1 MSHPVTAGPLPPAPS
16 ALQAQ
21 HHKNPKP
28 NPKTKP
34 VPQTIPNHP
43 TLSAWDAEDAGGA
56 FQGRALDPGDSMIH
70 SMGAGKVLSPH
81 KVPLEV
87 PRSCSGPTG
96 SNVLFLWIPG
106 KSDIFVL
113 EREPWKVI

>member
-1 MSHPVTAGPLPPAPS
+1 
-16 ALQAQ
+16 
-21 HHKNPKP
+21 
-28 NPKTKP
+28 
-34 VPQTIPNHP
+34 
-43 TLSAWDAEDAGGA
+43 
-56 FQGRALDPGDSMIH
+56 MIR